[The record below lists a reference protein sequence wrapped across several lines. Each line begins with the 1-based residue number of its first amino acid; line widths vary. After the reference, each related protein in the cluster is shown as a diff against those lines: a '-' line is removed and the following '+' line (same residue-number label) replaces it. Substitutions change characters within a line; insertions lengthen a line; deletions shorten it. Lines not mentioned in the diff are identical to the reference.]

1 MIIYILRFS
10 CIDMSSGI
18 EWNATLKK
26 EARGIGDD
34 DLGEIQ
40 GITDTN
46 VITKVGRASKETYS
60 IPKSLVD
67 KFDGRKVRFSITKE
81 EAESQYK
88 IEE

>member
-10 CIDMSSGI
+10 CIGMSSGI

-46 VITKVGRASKETYS
+46 VITKVGRVGKETYS